1 RELLGL
7 DNIEDIIGQIDE
19 AAEVD
24 IEGMEQEAE
33 AVKSG
38 TVEDIKSADEV
49 IEEMDEEM
57 ETGLEGEP
65 EPESE

>member
-1 RELLGL
+1 TRELLGL

-24 IEGMEQEAE
+24 IEGMEEEAA

-38 TVEDIKSADEV
+38 SVEDIKSADEV

-57 ETGLEGEP
+57 ESDLET
-65 EPESE
+65 EPESG